1 MTAAEPER
9 GLFFGI
15 TPRRWLPIGAFE
27 HPPLRACESI
37 IQFKFTRFPGESRG
51 LSFHRTSPS
60 SLGNVLRLPQEWRR
74 NGSRLS
80 PGKRG
85 EIC

>member
-27 HPPLRACESI
+27 HPPLSARKVATM
-37 IQFKFTRFPGESRG
+37 K
-51 LSFHRTSPS
+51 SPHAGALIRRQTKS
-60 SLGNVLRLPQEWRR
+60 NPSLFCVASLT
-74 NGSRLS
+74 
-80 PGKRG
+80 
-85 EIC
+85 